1 MPHLG
6 VAFLMSAN
14 KGMIVKDKILTALL
28 FSVAAIQPVQAQ
40 DAQEVTPQ
48 ANSQEASSQESP
60 DAAVAETY
68 SAPLDSA
75 LVLPKLNI
83 TWDCGDCEHND
94 KVPPLIEQAYIAE
107 AKKHSLA
114 ISETEIAEVAI
125 TDIRQRP
132 PGVRIM
138 FGIMAGKDRLG
149 VRIRYLDQEHMVS
162 HTSANAIMGLNH
174 LSESVGQ
181 KTYVELATVKSA
193 E

>member
-1 MPHLG
+1 MPDLG
-6 VAFLMSAN
+6 VAFLMSTK
-14 KGMIVKDKILTALL
+14 KGMIVKDTILAVLL
-28 FSVAAIQPVQAQ
+28 FSVVAIQSAQAQ
-40 DAQEVTPQ
+40 ETQEVTPQ
-48 ANSQEASSQESP
+48 ESLQDTNPQEAP
-60 DAAVAETY
+60 DAAAAETS

-75 LVLPKLNI
+75 LVLPRLNI

-107 AKKHSLA
+107 AKKHSFA
-114 ISETEIAEVAI
+114 ISETEVAEVSI

-149 VRIRYLDQEHMVS
+149 VRIRYLNQDHMVS

-174 LSESVGQ
+174 LSESVGK
-181 KTYVELATVKSA
+181 KTYVELTTGKSA

>member
-40 DAQEVTPQ
+40 EAQEVTPQ
-48 ANSQEASSQESP
+48 ANSQEAP
-60 DAAVAETY
+60 DAAVAETS

-149 VRIRYLDQEHMVS
+149 VRIRYLDQEHVVS

-174 LSESVGQ
+174 LSESVG
-181 KTYVELATVKSA
+181 KKMYAELATGKST

>member
-1 MPHLG
+1 
-6 VAFLMSAN
+6 MSAN

-28 FSVAAIQPVQAQ
+28 FSVVAIQPVQAQ
-40 DAQEVTPQ
+40 EAQEGAPQ
-48 ANSQEASSQESP
+48 ANSQEASPPETNPQEAP
-60 DAAVAETY
+60 DAAVAETS

-75 LVLPKLNI
+75 LILPKLNI

-94 KVPPLIEQAYIAE
+94 KVLPLIEQAYVAE

-181 KTYVELATVKSA
+181 KTYVELATEKSA